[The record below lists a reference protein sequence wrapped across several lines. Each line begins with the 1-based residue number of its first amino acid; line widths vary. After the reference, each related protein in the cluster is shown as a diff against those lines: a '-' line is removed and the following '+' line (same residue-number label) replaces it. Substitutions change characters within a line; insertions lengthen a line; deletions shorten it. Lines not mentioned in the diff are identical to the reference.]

1 MTVIPD
7 MPEPEYHAHPAL
19 SSTQAKLL
27 LKSPATYDY
36 VVNQG
41 NRPPG
46 KKAFDFGSA
55 VHAGVL
61 GVGYPVDELDYDNYR
76 TKAAQEAKAA
86 SEAAGRIPMLKKE
99 MVAVHACVDAIRANP
114 IARALLERDGI
125 PEASVFATDPD
136 TGVELRCRFDFLPTD
151 RRVAVDLKTAREGGA
166 APHKFAKAIVE
177 YGYDVSWAHY
187 THTAALAGEEVVDM
201 VFLVVE
207 TEAPFHVAAYRLH
220 PDFKEIGLAKAEK
233 ARRRLAKALATDQW
247 PGLPAEIITLEPP
260 MYAVYDHI
268 DSQKAGAA

>member
-1 MTVIPD
+1 MTVIPN
-7 MPEPEYHAHPAL
+7 MPEDEYHAHPAL
-19 SSTQAKLL
+19 SSTQAKLIL
-27 LKSPATYDY
+27 ESPAAYDY

-41 NRPPG
+41 NRRPG

-61 GVGYPVDELDYDNYR
+61 GVGYIVDELDFENYR
-76 TKAAQEAKAA
+76 TKAAQEAKAK

-99 MVAVHACVDAIRANP
+99 MEAVHACVSAVKSHP
-114 IARALLERDGI
+114 VARALLERPGI
-125 PEASVFATDPD
+125 PEASVFAIDPD
-136 TGVELRCRFDFLPTD
+136 TGVEIRCRFDFLPDD
-151 RRVAVDLKTAREGGA
+151 RRVAVDLKTARKGGA
-166 APHKFAKAIVE
+166 APHKFAKSIVE

-201 VFLVVE
+201 IFLVVE
-207 TEAPFHVAAYRLH
+207 TEAPFHIAAYRLH
-220 PDFKEIGLAKAEK
+220 PDFKEIGTAKADK
-233 ARRRLAKALATDQW
+233 ARQRLAKARATGKW

-260 MYAVYDHI
+260 MFAVYDHI